1 VLNCETRGII
11 VMDEYGK
18 ITKYWNN
25 SQEGCSY
32 VQWAMTQLH

>member
-1 VLNCETRGII
+1 VVNCETRGII

-25 SQEGCSY
+25 S
-32 VQWAMTQLH
+32 